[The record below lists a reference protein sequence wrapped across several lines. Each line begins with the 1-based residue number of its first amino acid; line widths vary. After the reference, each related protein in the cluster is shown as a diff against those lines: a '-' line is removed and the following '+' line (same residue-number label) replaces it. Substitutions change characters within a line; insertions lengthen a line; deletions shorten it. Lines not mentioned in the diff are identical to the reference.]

1 MRNVTRAVA
10 VAASA
15 IVMALLGCDGR
26 NQNSSTRNSADG
38 KEGGSNRVSFITK
51 RAPIEFLFPAGW
63 HVNPEDNPFD
73 LQCLSRFEEMNT
85 GVFVFKK
92 VDLALDSTPTDIFW
106 TQVNDM
112 KSKRRNFE
120 ELEALQKHEYEDK
133 TVTSITYLGDKDSS
147 RNCYTFSLIEFRA
160 DNSRFAVVLQ
170 VSLPGDWKTSKPVL
184 ESITRSA
191 RPVPD
196 RD

>member
-1 MRNVTRAVA
+1 MRTHTWGVA
-10 VAASA
+10 VSASV
-15 IVMALLGCDGR
+15 IVMALLGCEER
-26 NQNSSTRNSADG
+26 NQNSSTRSSADG
-38 KEGGSNRVSFITK
+38 KDRSVSFITK
-51 RAPIEFLFPAGW
+51 SAPIEFSFPAGW
-63 HVNPEDNPFD
+63 YVNPQDHPFD
-73 LQCLSRFEEMNT
+73 LQCFSRFKEMNT

-92 VDLALDSTPTDIFW
+92 VDVALDSTPTDIFG
-106 TQVNDM
+106 TQVNDL

-160 DNSRFAVVLQ
+160 DNSKFAVVLQ
-170 VSLPGDWKTSKPVL
+170 VSLPGNWKTNKPVL

-191 RPVPD
+191 RPLPD